1 MSYEPA
7 LLKFE
12 DIHLG
17 LQCLDKGGCGAIR
30 KTQRWAYRAAHSK
43 AGGASAQRGS
53 GKTVMKDL
61 IDIPRYTMLPGSKQA
76 LLIELLTWVQRNE
89 AQAPSRSLGEYL
101 QKRARTSGV
110 ETEESESDSAEPLPE
125 C

>member
-1 MSYEPA
+1 
-7 LLKFE
+7 
-12 DIHLG
+12 
-17 LQCLDKGGCGAIR
+17 
-30 KTQRWAYRAAHSK
+30 
-43 AGGASAQRGS
+43 
-53 GKTVMKDL
+53 MKDL